1 MNPSIFERFKAAA
14 QGFIAGTIE
23 PVSHVGI
30 EGYWDVEVVR
40 FDGTIEKKTL
50 RNTVT
55 VTGLNRIA
63 HCAVDSAG
71 GVPNAILVGTA
82 TAAPALTDSQ
92 SSFGEVIRKSSSV
105 LGASAQSREWM
116 FLTCTIGGSVDGV
129 TSVTMDSA
137 GITAGTSSL
146 ATSVIWNRVNGLA
159 VTLGN
164 SDFLALTARIRV
176 GSHNTAHT
184 T

>member
-1 MNPSIFERFKAAA
+1 MNPSIFDRIRAAA
-14 QGFIAGTIE
+14 EGFNLGTISPISIMGE
-23 PVSHVGI
+23 
-30 EGYWDVEVVR
+30 WEVKVTR
-40 FDGTIEKKTL
+40 ADGTIETKIL

-71 GVPNAILVGTA
+71 GVPNAIIVGTA
-82 TAAPALTDSQ
+82 TTAPALTDSQ
-92 SSFGEVIRKSSSV
+92 SSMGEVIRKSSSN
-105 LGASAQSREWM
+105 LGANAQSREWM
-116 FLTCTIGGSVDGV
+116 FLTCTLGGSVDGV
-129 TSVTMDSA
+129 TSVTLDSA

-146 ATSVIWNRVNGLA
+146 ATSVLWNRVNGLA